1 MLSVFDSIKKYIYSK
16 CCIYILTKGSLTYEC
31 LQLCPR
37 GYEGMGNFINVY
49 VFMCKC
55 VPFQASSILIE

>member
-37 GYEGMGNFINVY
+37 VYEGMGNFINV
-49 VFMCKC
+49 KQTI
-55 VPFQASSILIE
+55 PFQASSILIE